1 MAKVLARERRVE
13 PAGRP
18 ADQLGEFS
26 DCLCPPGA
34 LSALSVCHSQ
44 SGFCGAFLWV
54 HSGLNSLQRR
64 FLARAERGG
73 GLPRPVHHPR
83 RRPLPRLGTPETGA
97 QEIFNPENPYG
108 KYFLGLYLTLFLGSR
123 IASAGRWLPVRRR
136 AVAGER
142 QQAGVRHAD
151 QVAAGAR

>member
-1 MAKVLARERRVE
+1 
-13 PAGRP
+13 
-18 ADQLGEFS
+18 
-26 DCLCPPGA
+26 
-34 LSALSVCHSQ
+34 
-44 SGFCGAFLWV
+44 
-54 HSGLNSLQRR
+54 
-64 FLARAERGG
+64 
-73 GLPRPVHHPR
+73 
-83 RRPLPRLGTPETGA
+83 LGTPETGA

-151 QVAAGAR
+151 QVAAGARANQALLSIIVTILHGESRMK